1 MVLSNEPAGR
11 RALAQSRTLPLTSIT
26 RTESTTEPE
35 TRRRSSTLPY
45 NISGDVPIF
54 SRNIPSAF
62 SVAASYCSD
71 REEISFS
78 NSILYLEEDNK
89 LPRTL
94 SPANLETDLVVSPSQ
109 VHFKVPFHHPGQ
121 PGLTAGA
128 GGSSLLDGIWGCFKP
143 MWAIMGKNKP
153 INMERGETPHHSR
166 PHHTG
171 PHHIAHH
178 TTHEHTTPHSYH
190 CT

>member
-11 RALAQSRTLPLTSIT
+11 RALAQSRTLPLTLTSIT
-26 RTESTTEPE
+26 RTETMTEPE

-45 NISGDVPIF
+45 SISGDVPIF

-62 SVAASYCSD
+62 SVAASYSSD

-78 NSILYLEEDNK
+78 NSILYLEEENR
-89 LPRTL
+89 PRTL
-94 SPANLETDLVVSPSQ
+94 SPANLETDLVLSPSQ
-109 VHFKVPFHHPGQ
+109 VHFKVPFHRPGQ
-121 PGLTAGA
+121 PHATA

-153 INMERGETPHHSR
+153 INMERGETPR
-166 PHHTG
+166 
-171 PHHIAHH
+171 
-178 TTHEHTTPHSYH
+178 
-190 CT
+190 

>member
-1 MVLSNEPAGR
+1 MVLSSEPAGR

-26 RTESTTEPE
+26 RTETATEPE
-35 TRRRSSTLPY
+35 TRRRSSTLPLPF

-62 SVAASYCSD
+62 SVAASYSSD

-78 NSILYLEEDNK
+78 NSILYLEEENK

-94 SPANLETDLVVSPSQ
+94 SPANLETDLVLSPSQ
-109 VHFKVPFHHPGQ
+109 VNFKVPFQQ
-121 PGLTAGA
+121 PAHCQQAA

-143 MWAIMGKNKP
+143 MWSIMGKNKP
-153 INMERGETPHHSR
+153 LNLERGEYLCQF
-166 PHHTG
+166 G
-171 PHHIAHH
+171 PLMVKMLD
-178 TTHEHTTPHSYH
+178 
-190 CT
+190 

>member
-1 MVLSNEPAGR
+1 MVLSSEPAGR

-26 RTESTTEPE
+26 RTDTMTEPE
-35 TRRRSSTLPY
+35 TRRRSSTLPF

-78 NSILYLEEDNK
+78 NSILYLEEENR
-89 LPRTL
+89 PRTL
-94 SPANLETDLVVSPSQ
+94 SPANLETDLVLSPSQ
-109 VHFKVPFHHPGQ
+109 VNFKVPFQQ
-121 PGLTAGA
+121 PAHCQQAA

-143 MWAIMGKNKP
+143 MWSIMGKNKP
-153 INMERGETPHHSR
+153 LNLERGEQLDS
-166 PHHTG
+166 
-171 PHHIAHH
+171 
-178 TTHEHTTPHSYH
+178 
-190 CT
+190 

>member
-1 MVLSNEPAGR
+1 MVLSSEPAGR

-26 RTESTTEPE
+26 RTETTPEPE

-45 NISGDVPIF
+45 SISGDVPIF

-62 SVAASYCSD
+62 SVAASYSSD

-78 NSILYLEEDNK
+78 KSILYLEEDNNK

-94 SPANLETDLVVSPSQ
+94 SPANLETDLVLSPSQ

-121 PGLTAGA
+121 SHVAA
-128 GGSSLLDGIWGCFKP
+128 GGSSLLEGIWGCFKP
-143 MWAIMGKNKP
+143 MWSIMGKNKP
-153 INMERGETPHHSR
+153 INLERGETPHH
-166 PHHTG
+166 
-171 PHHIAHH
+171 
-178 TTHEHTTPHSYH
+178 TTPH
-190 CT
+190 

>member
-1 MVLSNEPAGR
+1 MVLSSEPAGR
-11 RALAQSRTLPLTSIT
+11 RALAQSRTLPLSSIT
-26 RTESTTEPE
+26 RTDTMTESE
-35 TRRRSSTLPY
+35 TRRSSTLPY

-78 NSILYLEEDNK
+78 KSILYLEEENR
-89 LPRTL
+89 PRTL
-94 SPANLETDLVVSPSQ
+94 SPANLETDLVLSPSQ

-121 PGLTAGA
+121 PHAAA

-153 INMERGETPHHSR
+153 INMERGETLN
-166 PHHTG
+166 
-171 PHHIAHH
+171 
-178 TTHEHTTPHSYH
+178 HTTPTLYH
-190 CT
+190 TTLQHTTFNS

>member
-1 MVLSNEPAGR
+1 MVLSSEPAGR

-26 RTESTTEPE
+26 RTETATEPE
-35 TRRRSSTLPY
+35 TRRRSSTLPLPY

-62 SVAASYCSD
+62 SVAASYSSD

-78 NSILYLEEDNK
+78 NSILYLEEDQTK

-94 SPANLETDLVVSPSQ
+94 SPANLETDLVLSPSQ

-121 PGLTAGA
+121 AAQHAA
-128 GGSSLLDGIWGCFKP
+128 GGTSLLDGIWGCFKP
-143 MWAIMGKNKP
+143 MWSIMGKNKP
-153 INMERGETPHHSR
+153 INMERGETY
-166 PHHTG
+166 
-171 PHHIAHH
+171 
-178 TTHEHTTPHSYH
+178 HTTPHFIKPH
-190 CT
+190 QTTPHWTVNRDKARPGE

>member
-1 MVLSNEPAGR
+1 MVLSSEPAGK

-26 RTESTTEPE
+26 RTETMTEPE

-94 SPANLETDLVVSPSQ
+94 SPANLETDLVLSPSQ

-121 PGLTAGA
+121 PHAAA

-153 INMERGETPHHSR
+153 INLERGETPHNYTTL
-166 PHHTG
+166 HHTLN
-171 PHHIAHH
+171 
-178 TTHEHTTPHSYH
+178 S
-190 CT
+190 